1 MSGHTLNEPVS
12 GIAADPDGSG
22 YWLVA
27 DDGGVFAF
35 GGAPFE
41 GSMSGGHLDAP
52 MVGIAA
58 SAH

>member
-1 MSGHTLNEPVS
+1 
-12 GIAADPDGSG
+12 
-22 YWLVA
+22 VA